1 MSKTTKIQGL
11 IVYIGDYSDT
21 LQCRKGNLVSQDNKV
36 FIALQ
41 GTPDAPFTGQA
52 PPTTSDSNAYWKLI
66 MQGVN
71 GVTPLLRINTT
82 TKMWEIS
89 VDGGTTYTS
98 MNVKAEGADGVSEF
112 DGVQTVTG
120 TDVTQELQPN
130 ILYTFG
136 EVTSLSLTL
145 ATPTNTAR
153 VNEYM
158 FQFTSGTTATT
169 LTLPSTVKW
178 IGSNYISANKTYQI
192 SIVNNLAAL
201 GGA

>member
-1 MSKTTKIQGL
+1 MATYNFKIGYPYKGTYVSSTSYSLNASVSNTAGTQLYVSLADNNTAELTDTTKWKEYL
-11 IVYIGDYSDT
+11 
-21 LQCRKGNLVSQDNKV
+21 KGMP
-36 FIALQ
+36 
-41 GTPDAPFTGQA
+41 G
-52 PPTTSDSNAYWKLI
+52 
-66 MQGVN
+66 
-71 GVTPLLRINTT
+71 
-82 TKMWEIS
+82 
-89 VDGGTTYTS
+89 
-98 MNVKAEGADGVSEF
+98 EF

-178 IGSNYISANKTYQI
+178 IGSHGIAASMIYQV
-192 SIVNNLAAL
+192 SIVNNIAVM
-201 GGA
+201 GGASNE